1 MMIKAY
7 MNWSGGKDSALTLNR
22 VLKDPAYKVDSLLTS
37 INVEAD
43 RISMHDVRRQ
53 LLETQAASI
62 GIPLQTLELQS
73 QPGMD
78 IYEQTMQEKVSFL
91 KKKGYTHAIFGDIF
105 LEDLRRYREEKLE
118 SMGVTCIFP
127 LWKIP
132 SSMLMQEFL
141 DLGFK
146 AITVCVN
153 TRWLDKSFCGRIID
167 DTFLRDLPGDVD
179 PCGENGEYH
188 SFVFDGPIFR
198 HPIPFEKGE
207 IVYKE
212 YKAPDGTAKFYFCD
226 LTT

>member
-22 VLKDPAYKVDSLLTS
+22 VLKDPACRIDSLLTS
-37 INVEAD
+37 INTAAD
-43 RISMHDVRRQ
+43 RVSMHDVRRQ

-62 GIPLQTLELQS
+62 GIPLQTLELQE

-78 IYEQTMQEKVSFL
+78 TYEQAMQEKVSSL
-91 KKKGYTHAIFGDIF
+91 KKKGFTHAIFGDIF

-132 SSMLMQEFL
+132 SSVLMREFL

-153 TRWLDKSFCGRIID
+153 TRWLNKSFCGRIID
-167 DTFLRDLPGDVD
+167 ESFLQDLPGDVD

-188 SFVFDGPIFR
+188 SFVFEGPIFR
-198 HPIPFEKGE
+198 HPVPFEKGE

>member
-1 MMIKAY
+1 
-7 MNWSGGKDSALTLNR
+7 
-22 VLKDPAYKVDSLLTS
+22 
-37 INVEAD
+37 
-43 RISMHDVRRQ
+43 VRRE

-62 GIPLQTLELQS
+62 GIPLQTVELPE

-78 IYEQTMQEKVSFL
+78 VYEQIMQEKVSSL
-91 KKKGYTHAIFGDIF
+91 KTDGYTHAIFGDIF

-118 SMGVTCIFP
+118 SMGLTCIFP

-132 SSMLMQEFL
+132 SSMLMEEFL
-141 DLGFK
+141 EQGFK

-167 DTFLRDLPGDVD
+167 EAFLRDLPGDVD

-188 SFVFDGPIFR
+188 SFVFEGPIFR
-198 HPIPFEKGE
+198 HPVPFEIGD

-212 YKAPDGTAKFYFCD
+212 YKAPEGAAKFYFCD
-226 LTT
+226 LTIRNNHQPAGNLTRPHR